1 MGQRPDGPREAAPGH
16 RGSRRAARPPGAW
29 LIGNDPSAHI
39 GYIANTFRQT
49 ARQSVAVREAV
60 RSYRRY
66 WQLFS
71 GLDLGEIRGTGE
83 AEWFVKRPDPG
94 DKDATFQA
102 SGYGGPI
109 LGVR

>member
-60 RSYRRY
+60 RSHRRY

-71 GLDLGEIRGTGE
+71 GLDLSEIRTTGD
-83 AEWFVKRPDPG
+83 AEWYVKRPDPG